1 MSKSVKK
8 LFISI
13 LSLIFAVLLFGTVTY
28 AWFSIAT
35 SNIVHDLTLGISSDN
50 DFQISLDGIN
60 YYDELTNEDIMDLV
74 GNKLELNDVTS
85 QDGLYFS
92 KGGPNQFEQAEKN
105 VDYLSITLFFRTT
118 AFEKNVYLVDDVS
131 REAYLN
137 NDIDGTYIIS
147 KGINWQADSTFI
159 NGEDPVNDIIKAG
172 DRYVFYAAE
181 AVRIG
186 FVEQRIENNIKDVR
200 EDNNLNSKIFDL
212 SRNPIRGYGISYGSL
227 DYFNVKHSSDITP
240 PLTTQN
246 VINELSTFDKYNP
259 YVPLDDNSY
268 ILRMIETEEQDPS
281 GKSYYEG
288 KVEMNI
294 WIEGWDADCFDAIY
308 RDLLTIKLNF
318 KASRDIRENTIY
330 T

>member
-28 AWFSIAT
+28 AWFSIAA
-35 SNIVHDLTLGISSDN
+35 SNVVHDLTLGISSDDN
-50 DFQISLDGIN
+50 FKISLDGKN
-60 YYDELTNEDIMDLV
+60 YYDELSNEQIMKYV
-74 GNKLELNDVTS
+74 GTRLILNDVTS
-85 QDGLYFS
+85 HDGLYFL
-92 KGGPNQFEQAEKN
+92 KGGPLNFEPAEKN
-105 VDYLSITLFFRTT
+105 VDYMSITLYFRTA

-137 NDIDGTYIIS
+137 NDIDGTYVIS
-147 KGINWQADSTFI
+147 KGVNWQADSTFI
-159 NGEDPVNDIIKAG
+159 NGEDPVNDLIKAG

-186 FVEQRIENNIKDVR
+186 FVEQKIEKNIEDVR
-200 EDNNLNSKIFDL
+200 EEKNLNSKIFDL
-212 SRNPIRGYGISYGSL
+212 SRNPIRGYGTSYGSL
-227 DYFNVKHSSDITP
+227 DYFNVKYESDLTP

-246 VINELSTFDKYNP
+246 VINQLSTFDKYNP

-268 ILRMIETEEQDPS
+268 ILRLIETDQLDPS
-281 GKSYYEG
+281 GETYYEG

-308 RDLLTIKLNF
+308 KDLLTIKLKF